1 MKSDPSRSGRRAPL
15 LERNLPMTIWTTAEQ
30 IQDALLPT
38 LFDQYEN
45 GNHHG
50 IDFDINHTLTAEE
63 KPIFDSWVGEARA
76 NGWIEQFCSGG
87 IPIPRL
93 YLLTAAGY
101 LHFKPRMDFLRA
113 VQG

>member
-1 MKSDPSRSGRRAPL
+1 
-15 LERNLPMTIWTTAEQ
+15 MTIRTTPEQ

-45 GNHHG
+45 GNYHG
-50 IDFDINHTLTAEE
+50 INFDINRTLTAEE
-63 KPIFDSWVGEARA
+63 KPAFDSWVGNAMA
-76 NGWIEQFCSGG
+76 NGWIERFFKGG
-87 IPIPRL
+87 IAIPGL